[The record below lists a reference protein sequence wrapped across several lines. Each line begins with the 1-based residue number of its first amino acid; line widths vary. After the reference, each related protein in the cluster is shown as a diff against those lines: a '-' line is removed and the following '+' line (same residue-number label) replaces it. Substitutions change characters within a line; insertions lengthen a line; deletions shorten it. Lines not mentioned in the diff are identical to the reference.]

1 MTTFTVIHGA
11 GDSGAN
17 WEPVGAELR
26 ARGHEMIAPDLPC
39 EDPAAGLREYTET
52 VVDAIG
58 ERSEIVLVAHSLGGF
73 TAPLVAARVPVE
85 KIVLIAAMV
94 PSPGETGIEWWANT
108 GHSDEVQPWP
118 DDERELFLQDAPAD
132 VAVATL
138 ARSRTQTRRVMD
150 EPWPLDAWPD
160 VPTRVLVGRDDRLFP
175 ADFQRRVARER
186 LGIEAD
192 EIDGG
197 HLLALSEPELVVER
211 FEAYRTAGSI
221 P

>member
-11 GDSGAN
+11 GDTGAN

-26 ARGHEMIAPDLPC
+26 ARGHDMIAPDLPC
-39 EDPAAGLREYTET
+39 DDPAAGLREYTDT
-52 VVDAIG
+52 VVQAIG
-58 ERSEIVLVAHSLGGF
+58 DRSELVLVAHSLGGF

-94 PSPGETGIEWWANT
+94 PRPGETGIEWWANT
-108 GHSDEVQPWP
+108 GHTDEVQPWP
-118 DDERELFLQDAPAD
+118 DDERELFLQDVPAD

-138 ARSRTQTRRVMD
+138 ARSRTQTRRAMD

-160 VPTRVLVGRDDRLFP
+160 VPTRFLLCREDRCFPAAWLQRVVRDRLRITP
-175 ADFQRRVARER
+175 
-186 LGIEAD
+186 D

-197 HLLALSEPELVVER
+197 HMPYVSRPAELAER
-211 FEAYRTAGSI
+211 LARYGG
-221 P
+221 

>member
-11 GDSGAN
+11 GDTGAN

-26 ARGHEMIAPDLPC
+26 ARGHDMIAPDLPC
-39 EDPAAGLREYTET
+39 DDPAAGLREYTDT
-52 VVDAIG
+52 VVQAIG
-58 ERSEIVLVAHSLGGF
+58 DRSELVLVAHSLGGF

-94 PSPGETGIEWWANT
+94 PRPGETGIEWWANT

-118 DDERELFLQDAPAD
+118 DDERELFLQDVPAE

-138 ARSRTQTRRVMD
+138 ARSRQQTLRVMD
-150 EPWPLDAWPD
+150 EPWPLAAWPD
-160 VPTRVLVGRDDRLFP
+160 VPTRFLLCREDRCFP
-175 ADFQRRVARER
+175 PAWLQRVVRER
-186 LGIEAD
+186 LRITPD

-197 HLLALSEPELVVER
+197 HMPYVSRPAELAER
-211 FEAYRTAGSI
+211 LARHGG
-221 P
+221 

>member
-94 PSPGETGIEWWANT
+94 PRPGETGIEWWANT

-160 VPTRVLVGRDDRLFP
+160 VPTRFLLCREDRCFPAAWLQRVVRDRL
-175 ADFQRRVARER
+175 R
-186 LGIEAD
+186 ITAD

-197 HLLALSEPELVVER
+197 HMPYVSRPAELAER
-211 FEAYRTAGSI
+211 LIRYGG
-221 P
+221 

>member
-11 GDSGAN
+11 GDTGAN

-39 EDPAAGLREYTET
+39 DDPAAGLREYTDT
-52 VVDAIG
+52 VVQAIG
-58 ERSEIVLVAHSLGGF
+58 DRSELVLVAHSLGGF

-94 PSPGETGIEWWANT
+94 PRPGETGIEWWANT
-108 GHSDEVQPWP
+108 GHTDEVQPWP
-118 DDERELFLQDAPAD
+118 DDERELFLQDVPTD

-138 ARSRTQTRRVMD
+138 ARSRQQTLRVMD
-150 EPWPLDAWPD
+150 EPWPLAAWPD
-160 VPTRVLVGRDDRLFP
+160 VPTRFLLCREDRCFP
-175 ADFQRRVARER
+175 PAWLERVVRER
-186 LGIEAD
+186 LRITPD

-197 HLLALSEPELVVER
+197 HMPYVSRPAELAER
-211 FEAYRTAGSI
+211 LARYGG
-221 P
+221 

>member
-160 VPTRVLVGRDDRLFP
+160 VPTRFLLCREDRCFPAAWLQRVVRDRL
-175 ADFQRRVARER
+175 R
-186 LGIEAD
+186 ITAD

-197 HLLALSEPELVVER
+197 HMPYVSRPAELAER
-211 FEAYRTAGSI
+211 LIRYGG
-221 P
+221 